1 VFRNSLAGATLLLIA
16 LTVMITWPQTLHL
29 ATAVPDHDDPYLS
42 MWRISW
48 LAHALQRDPRQL
60 FDGNIFYPHSLTL
73 AFGDATLLEGVMAAP
88 WLWAHANLVAVY
100 NVLLLAGIV
109 SSGVGMFLLVRYL
122 TNDADAALVSAAVF
136 TLAPYRIEHFMHLEL
151 QWTVWMPLTL
161 WAIHRVFDEP
171 SMRRGVAVGVLLG
184 LQVLSSL
191 YYGLFLGMIAGALIF
206 MLAVRD
212 PRRGRAALVPLCA
225 AFLIA
230 AGVLAAYSMP
240 YLENAR
246 VVGTRDRAETANYS
260 AQIGSY
266 FSAPLQ
272 NWLWGWTSDWY
283 DGNELHLFPTI
294 TAVLLAIVAVVTGA
308 RRYIV
313 WVYLALAALAFDLSL
328 GLNGLIYRWL
338 YAYIWIFQGFRAP
351 ARFAVLFL
359 CALAILGG
367 FGFAYLKRR
376 LAAPR
381 LALIV
386 VLVALGLESGAA
398 PLRLTQ
404 VPRREPD
411 LYTFIKKSSHPT
423 NSRPV
428 IVELPMESGFNS
440 LYMFWSTR
448 HWHSLVNGYS
458 GFIPRDYEE
467 TVKIMRTF
475 PDDRSVARLRKY
487 NVQRIVV
494 HDSYYPERER
504 AALMLAIA
512 KRSDLIPAGK
522 YRDWIGMAQI
532 FELKP
537 LDDQARQK

>member
-1 VFRNSLAGATLLLIA
+1 MFRNSLVGATLMLIA
-16 LTVMITWPQTLHL
+16 LTVIVTWPQALHL

-42 MWRISW
+42 MWRIGW
-48 LAHALQRDPRQL
+48 LSHALLRDPRHL
-60 FDGNIFYPHSLTL
+60 FDANIFSPHTRTL
-73 AFGDATLLEGVMAAP
+73 AFGDATLLEGMMAAP
-88 WLWAHANLVAVY
+88 WLWAQANLVAVY

-122 TNDADAALVSAAVF
+122 TNDADAALVSAAIF

-171 SMRRGVAVGVLLG
+171 SIRRGVVVGALLA

-191 YYGLFLGMIAGALIF
+191 YYGLFLGMIAGVLIV

-225 AFLIA
+225 GLLIA
-230 AGVLAAYSMP
+230 AGVLVVYSIP

-272 NWLWGWTSDWY
+272 NWLWGWTSFWY
-283 DGNELHLFPTI
+283 EGNELHLFPTI
-294 TAVLLAIVAVVTGA
+294 TAVLLAIVAVVTAGG
-308 RRYIV
+308 RYLV

-338 YAYIWIFQGFRAP
+338 YAHIWVFQGFRAP
-351 ARFAVLFL
+351 ARFAIVFL
-359 CALAILGG
+359 CALAVLGG
-367 FGFAYLKRR
+367 FGFVYLKRR
-376 LAAPR
+376 FAAPR
-381 LALIV
+381 LALTV
-386 VLVALGLESGAA
+386 VLVAVGLESGAA
-398 PLRLTQ
+398 PLRLTE

-411 LYTFIKKSSHPT
+411 LYTFIK
-423 NSRPV
+423 NSTDTTGRPV
-428 IVELPMESGFNS
+428 MIELPMESGFNS

-475 PDDRSVARLRKY
+475 PDDRSIARLRRY
-487 NVQRIVV
+487 NVRRIVV
-494 HDSYYPERER
+494 HDSYYLAGERT
-504 AALMLAIA
+504 ALMLAMA
-512 KRSDLIPAGK
+512 QRADLIPAGK